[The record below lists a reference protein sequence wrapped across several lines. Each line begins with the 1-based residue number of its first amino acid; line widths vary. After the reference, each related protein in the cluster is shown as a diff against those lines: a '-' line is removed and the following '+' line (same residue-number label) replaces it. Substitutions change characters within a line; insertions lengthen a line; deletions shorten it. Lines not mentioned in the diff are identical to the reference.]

1 MNAGYVRFRQAID
14 GFLAQRPAICQ
25 YLFHFVIGL
34 AAGRSILGGL
44 APFSTALAVVSPFL
58 PERPAW
64 PLLGGLLLGIFTRGD
79 AYSLINPLGDALTAV
94 AAAFL
99 TLRLQKSGSRVPL
112 ATLPVTAGGINLLI
126 KTGLH
131 LFLKKSTGVFP
142 GLLSES
148 VLAGLF
154 TLPFYYVLTDF
165 RLEKKEFARPL
176 LLLFLVL
183 CGLGNL
189 RIGPVE
195 IREVLVRGLLLLIA
209 AGWGAP
215 WGAAA
220 GVLLGLLV
228 GDLWQMLPRIG
239 FYAGTGFCSGILKNL
254 GRTGVLF
261 GFVLAGLLFSFFYET
276 QVTLAGHLIA
286 SGFAAGLYLLCSPF
300 LERLLGKDKPK
311 LPGKL
316 AQLQAEIGFSQR
328 AKPAEPLCGDS
339 LAIAHLDLQR
349 LLLIVSDGMGAGI
362 NAARESRI
370 VIKMM
375 EQLIG
380 NGNPPEVAAG
390 VVNTGLY
397 LRGGE
402 ESAATIDLAL
412 IDLSA
417 RSVDFLK
424 AGAPPSFIKR
434 NDSVEMVRSACWPA
448 GILDRLETEVLRR
461 EILPGDILVMV
472 TDGIT
477 EAEQEGTAP
486 GGWLYSFLQE
496 IPVEEPQV
504 VADLILKRA
513 LKNGGSQNRDDM
525 TVLVARFCGE
535 CEVG

>member
-14 GFLAQRPAICQ
+14 GFLEQRPALCQ
-25 YLFHFVIGL
+25 YLFHFVMGL

-44 APFSTALAVVSPFL
+44 APFATALAVVSPFL
-58 PERPAW
+58 PEQPAW
-64 PLLGGLLLGIFTRGD
+64 PLLGGLLVGIFTRGD
-79 AYSLINPLGDALTAV
+79 TYLLVNPLGDALAAV

-99 TLRLQKSGSRVPL
+99 ALRLQKSGSSAPL
-112 ATLPVTAGGINLLI
+112 ATLPLTAGGINLLV

-131 LFLKKSTGVFP
+131 LFLKKGTGVFP
-142 GLLSES
+142 GLVSES
-148 VLAGLF
+148 LLAGLF

-183 CGLGNL
+183 CGLGSL

-195 IREVLVRGLLLLIA
+195 IREVVVRGLLLLTA
-209 AGWGAP
+209 GGWGAP

-239 FYAGTGFCSGILKNL
+239 FYAGTGFCSGILRSL
-254 GRTGVLF
+254 GRTGVLV
-261 GFVLAGLLFSFFYET
+261 GFVLASLLFSFFYET
-276 QVTLAGHLIA
+276 QAALAGHLIA
-286 SGFAAGLYLLCSPF
+286 GGLAAGLYLLCSPF
-300 LERLLGKDKPK
+300 LERLLGKEKSR
-311 LPGKL
+311 LSGKST
-316 AQLQAEIGFSQR
+316 QLQAQIGFAQR

-339 LAIAHLDLQR
+339 LAIARLDLQR
-349 LLLIVSDGMGAGI
+349 FLLVVSDGMGAGI

-380 NGNPPEVAAG
+380 SGNPPEVAAG
-390 VVNTGLY
+390 VVNTALY

-417 RSVDFLK
+417 GSVDFLK

-434 NDSVEMVRSACWPA
+434 NGSVEMVRSTCWPA
-448 GILDRLETEVLRR
+448 GILDRLETEVLKR

-472 TDGIT
+472 TDGIS
-477 EAEQEGTAP
+477 EVEQEGTAP
-486 GGWLYSFLQE
+486 GDWLYGFLLE
-496 IPVEEPQV
+496 LPVEEPQT

-513 LKNGGSQNRDDM
+513 LKNGSSQNRDDM

-535 CEVG
+535 CELG